1 MARVYVG
8 NNKIKKVLT
17 PLLDKS
23 RAKYRSSR
31 SSELEN
37 SEAMKILLDINR
49 ISSNLEEVSTSI
61 SSTVEQVTG
70 TTSIY
75 NNYSFDFLQ
84 ETFKNDGVSNRVD
97 ELMVYIDS
105 DLKDFN
111 DPNDQDE
118 LYLSTILRN
127 QGRISRLM
135 SRISTLEKVK

>member
-8 NNKIKKVLT
+8 NNKVKKVLT

-49 ISSNLEEVSTSI
+49 ISKSLEDVSTSI
-61 SSTVEQVTG
+61 SATVERVTG

-84 ETFKNDGVSNRVD
+84 ETFKNDGVANRLD
-97 ELMVYIDS
+97 EIMVYIDS
-105 DLKDFN
+105 DSKDFS

>member
-8 NNKIKKVLT
+8 NNKVKKVLT
-17 PLLDKS
+17 PLLDRS

-49 ISSNLEEVSTSI
+49 ISKSLEDVSTSI
-61 SSTVEQVTG
+61 SATVEQVTG

-84 ETFKNDGVSNRVD
+84 ETFKNDGVSNRLD
-97 ELMVYIDS
+97 EIMVYIDS
-105 DLKDFN
+105 DSKDFS